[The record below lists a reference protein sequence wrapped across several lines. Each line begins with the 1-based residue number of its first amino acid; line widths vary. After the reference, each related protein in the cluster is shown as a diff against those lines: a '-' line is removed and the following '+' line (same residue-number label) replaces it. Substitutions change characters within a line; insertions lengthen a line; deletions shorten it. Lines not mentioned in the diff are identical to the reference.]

1 MHPDVRRFARLINAD
16 KVFGTHSIKTV
27 LIPEENAKDL
37 VEIADSIKSGLE
49 IVPVSRIDEVLARAM
64 TRKPEPIEWDET
76 TTTATAV
83 PEEAPVEEE
92 ASTLTAH

>member
-1 MHPDVRRFARLINAD
+1 
-16 KVFGTHSIKTV
+16 
-27 LIPEENAKDL
+27 
-37 VEIADSIKSGLE
+37 
-49 IVPVSRIDEVLARAM
+49 M

-76 TTTATAV
+76 TM

>member
-1 MHPDVRRFARLINAD
+1 
-16 KVFGTHSIKTV
+16 
-27 LIPEENAKDL
+27 
-37 VEIADSIKSGLE
+37 
-49 IVPVSRIDEVLARAM
+49 M

>member
-1 MHPDVRRFARLINAD
+1 M
-16 KVFGTHSIKTV
+16 
-27 LIPEENAKDL
+27 
-37 VEIADSIKSGLE
+37 
-49 IVPVSRIDEVLARAM
+49 DEVLARAM
-64 TRKPEPIEWDET
+64 TRKPKPIEWDET